1 MKRVVLVIMVI
12 FSFVLAQSQDKTARD
27 YKIEGAD
34 AYKEKDYKK
43 ALTSFEKAIGLYE
56 ADGIIDTTLYYN
68 VGLCAIRLEDHE
80 KSVTYFNRSIELGYR
95 TCQAQLYVAN
105 SLRRL
110 DRNEEM
116 KSLAQDGVKKCPDLA
131 GKFNELLFQYYLVAG
146 LEIFNNAAKMQAEIT
161 PFATSDPDRYLSEME
176 TVKAEF
182 RRSLPLLESAH
193 ELDPKDENCKKALRQ
208 AYEILDM
215 PSKAG
220 AL

>member
-1 MKRVVLVIMVI
+1 MKRALLIFVVLL
-12 FSFVLAQSQDKTARD
+12 SFGVVQAQDKSARD
-27 YKIEGAD
+27 FKIEGAD

-43 ALTSFEKAIGLYE
+43 ALYSFEKAIGLYE

-80 KSVTYFNRSIELGYR
+80 KSVTYFNRSMDLGYR
-95 TCQAQLYVAN
+95 ICQAQLYVAN

-131 GKFNELLFQYYLVAG
+131 GKFNELLFQYYLVSG
-146 LEIFNNAAKMQAEIT
+146 LEIFNNAAKMQADIT
-161 PFATSDPDRYLSEME
+161 PFASTDPDRYLAEME
-176 TVKAEF
+176 TVKSEF
-182 RRSLPLLESAH
+182 TRSLPLLESAY
-193 ELDPKDENCKKALRQ
+193 ELDPNDENCKKALRQ

-215 PSKAG
+215 PSKAA